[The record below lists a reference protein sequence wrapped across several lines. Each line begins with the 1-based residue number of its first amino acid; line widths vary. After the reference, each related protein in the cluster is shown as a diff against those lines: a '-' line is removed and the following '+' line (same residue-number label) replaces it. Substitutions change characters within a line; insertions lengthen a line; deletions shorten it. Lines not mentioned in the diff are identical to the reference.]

1 MTEVL
6 AVLAATWAVL
16 MGLAPVLQIRR
27 MVRRGSADDLSVG
40 YISVLVP
47 GFALWI
53 AYGISSAN
61 LALIVPNIV
70 ALLVATLTIVVA
82 VRLRRHSSLTKPRLS
97 SS

>member
-16 MGLAPVLQIRR
+16 MGLAPLMQVRR
-27 MVRRGSADDLSVG
+27 MVVRGSADDVSLG
-40 YISVLVP
+40 YLGVLVP

-61 LALIVPNIV
+61 VALIVPNAV
-70 ALLVATLTIVVA
+70 ALLVAALTIVVA
-82 VRLRRHSSLTKPRLS
+82 VRLQRARHC
-97 SS
+97 